1 MLAGVDAR
9 ELRFSFSKTRS
20 VIEIIYWTAQYPMF
34 GVRISKISMA
44 FSEHRIIEII
54 TIEIITT
61 VNYWSL
67 QKLHTAYAG

>member
-20 VIEIIYWTAQYPMF
+20 VIEIKYWIAQYPMF
-34 GVRISKISMA
+34 GVRISKIFMA
-44 FSEHRIIEII
+44 FSEDRIM
-54 TIEIITT
+54 EIITT

-67 QKLHTAYAG
+67 QKLHTAYAR

>member
-44 FSEHRIIEII
+44 FSEHMI
-54 TIEIITT
+54 IEIITT

-67 QKLHTAYAG
+67 QKSHTAYAG

>member
-44 FSEHRIIEII
+44 FSEHRIIEKL
-54 TIEIITT
+54 TT

>member
-54 TIEIITT
+54 TT